1 MIKLHD
7 FLLLG
12 YYDKGAVEVT
22 NCFAVPHNE
31 SEDEVAADLEYARN
45 MFELH
50 KKVNP
55 SEVIVGWYVRYR
67 GSYTCGHF
75 V

>member
-1 MIKLHD
+1 M
-7 FLLLG
+7 
-12 YYDKGAVEVT
+12 T

-50 KKVNP
+50 KKVNA
-55 SEVIVGWYVRYR
+55 SEVIVGWYVSTY
-67 GSYTCGHF
+67 SYVYLCQFRTQASGLC
-75 V
+75 VQLLICRLIS